1 MLCVF
6 TLLLTACGKDD
17 NDNSMDARLCRTW
30 IEEYTED
37 NITYTHQLIFTQAGY
52 SGQELKKKYDHTT
65 STANT
70 ETRDFTWKWKD
81 SSMECLVFNI
91 SDCASCAC
99 RCYCWRRVHKMMKRF
114 LIL

>member
-52 SGQELKKKYDHTT
+52 SGQELKRNMTIPQVRPIQKHAISPGSGK
-65 STANT
+65 TA
-70 ETRDFTWKWKD
+70 RW
-81 SSMECLVFNI
+81 SAL
-91 SDCASCAC
+91 
-99 RCYCWRRVHKMMKRF
+99 Y
-114 LIL
+114 

>member
-37 NITYTHQLIFTQAGY
+37 NITYTHQLILHRPDTPVR
-52 SGQELKKKYDHTT
+52 
-65 STANT
+65 N
-70 ETRDFTWKWKD
+70 
-81 SSMECLVFNI
+81 
-91 SDCASCAC
+91 
-99 RCYCWRRVHKMMKRF
+99 
-114 LIL
+114 